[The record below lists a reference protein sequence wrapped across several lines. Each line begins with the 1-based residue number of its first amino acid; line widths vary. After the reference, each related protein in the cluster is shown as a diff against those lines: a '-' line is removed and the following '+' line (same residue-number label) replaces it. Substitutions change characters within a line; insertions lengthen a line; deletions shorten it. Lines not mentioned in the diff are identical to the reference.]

1 VPVNYA
7 PKKLCYGATRS
18 SQGLV
23 VLLQKHVLVSCK
35 RLEAMTV
42 AFCDELTKPAIKN
55 YITQEEAFLQKLFG
69 AFSCGLPSITMAM
82 WLLFCKRLGLKWV
95 STSRL
100 RAIFVGFI
108 DPRAKV
114 TAMDWDADTEM
125 LFTTFPLV
133 HTHPP
138 PLP

>member
-1 VPVNYA
+1 
-7 PKKLCYGATRS
+7 
-18 SQGLV
+18 
-23 VLLQKHVLVSCK
+23 
-35 RLEAMTV
+35 MFV
-42 AFCDELTKPAIKN
+42 AV
-55 YITQEEAFLQKLFG
+55 
-69 AFSCGLPSITMAM
+69 PSITMAM
-82 WLLFCKRLGLKWV
+82 WLLFCKRLALKWV